1 MFLTVITLA
10 IIASLLFEMWLDR
23 RQIRHVLAHR
33 ERVPS
38 AFHDTVSLEDHQKA
52 AAYTA
57 AKRRFDMK
65 HDVARAILSFVLLVG
80 GGFVLIHAVVVATLG
95 TGYIASLVLVA
106 IIVLIGVLVSLPFDY
121 LETFSIE

>member
-1 MFLTVITLA
+1 MLLTLVTLA

-23 RQIRHVLAHR
+23 RQIRYVLAHR

-38 AFHDTVSLEDHQKA
+38 AFHDAVSLEDHQKA

-57 AKRRFDMK
+57 AKRRFSMK
-65 HDVARAILSFVLLVG
+65 HDVARAILSFMLLVG
-80 GGFVLIHAVVVATLG
+80 GGFALIHARVVATLG

-106 IIVLIGVLVSLPFDY
+106 IIVLIGVLASLPFD
-121 LETFSIE
+121 